1 MKCLRLRG
9 VGRMTEMI
17 ILSYWR
23 RLGIRSLADMY
34 LYSAV
39 EVLIFDV
46 PVLLGAAWIL
56 FGGV

>member
-1 MKCLRLRG
+1 
-9 VGRMTEMI
+9 MI

-46 PVLLGAAWIL
+46 PVLLGAAWVL
-56 FGGV
+56 FGCV